1 MEKIILGL
9 VFMLSVV
16 SFGQEKEFSF
26 TKEKGFTEY
35 VVIDKI
41 GQTDKE
47 LYQKALGW
55 INETYKNPEKVI
67 LAKNDNSYIRIE
79 GMDSN
84 ISWMKVM
91 GMTTYYSTKYE
102 IEFYFKDGK
111 VKFDIT
117 SVNTYTEAT
126 KYASG
131 GWSKRHYYSMPLD
144 ERTSDLIFKEDGTFR
159 NNYRDI
165 QTNVE
170 YYNGLVKSMD
180 IYLRGEAKSQASN
193 W

>member
-35 VVIDKI
+35 VVIDKSC
-41 GQTDKE
+41 QTDSE

-91 GMTTYYSTKYE
+91 GMTTYCSTKYE

-117 SVNTYTEAT
+117 SVSTYTEAT

-131 GWSKRHYYSMPLD
+131 GWSKRHYYFQC
-144 ERTSDLIFKEDGTFR
+144 R
-159 NNYRDI
+159 
-165 QTNVE
+165 
-170 YYNGLVKSMD
+170 
-180 IYLRGEAKSQASN
+180 
-193 W
+193 

>member
-1 MEKIILGL
+1 MKKVILGL
-9 VFMLSVV
+9 MVMLSLV
-16 SFGQEKEFSF
+16 SFGQDNEFSF

-35 VVIDKI
+35 VVIDKND
-41 GQTDKE
+41 QTDKE
-47 LYQKALGW
+47 LYQKALSW
-55 INETYKNPEKVI
+55 INETYKKPEKVI
-67 LAKNDNSYIRIE
+67 LAKNENSYIRIE
-79 GMDSN
+79 GVAPD

-111 VKFDIT
+111 VKFDIS
-117 SVNTYTEAT
+117 SVNTYTEPS
-126 KYASG
+126 KYTSG
-131 GWSKRHYYSMPLD
+131 GWSKKDYYSMPLD
-144 ERTSDLIFKEDGTFR
+144 EKTSDLIFKEDGTFR

-170 YYNGLVKSMD
+170 YYNGLVKSLD
-180 IYLRGEAKSQASN
+180 AYLSGETKSQKSN

>member
-1 MEKIILGL
+1 MKKNILGL
-9 VFMLSVV
+9 MVMLSLV

-35 VVIDKI
+35 IVIDKN
-41 GQTDKE
+41 GQTDDE
-47 LYQKALGW
+47 LYQKTLGW
-55 INETYKNPEKVI
+55 INETYKNPEKVV
-67 LAKNDNSYIRIE
+67 LAKNENSYIRIE
-79 GMDSN
+79 GVASD

-117 SVNTYTEAT
+117 SVSTYTEAT

-144 ERTSDLIFKEDGTFR
+144 EKTSNLIFKDDGTFR

-165 QTNVE
+165 LTNVE

-180 IYLRGEAKSQASN
+180 IYLSGEAKSQTSN

>member
-35 VVIDKI
+35 VVIDKN
-41 GQTDKE
+41 GQTDKQ
-47 LYQKALGW
+47 LYQKTLGW

-67 LAKNDNSYIRIE
+67 LAKNENSYIRIE

-84 ISWMKVM
+84 ISWIKVM
-91 GMTTYYSTKYE
+91 GITTYYSAKYE

-117 SVNTYTEAT
+117 SVSTYTEAT

-144 ERTSDLIFKEDGTFR
+144 EKISNLIFKEDGTFR
-159 NNYRDI
+159 NSYRDI

-170 YYNGLVKSMD
+170 YYNGLVKSLD
-180 IYLRGEAKSQASN
+180 VYLSGEAKSQTAN

>member
-1 MEKIILGL
+1 M
-9 VFMLSVV
+9 VMLSVV

-35 VVIDKI
+35 VVIDKN

-67 LAKNDNSYIRIE
+67 LAKNENSYIRIE

-111 VKFDIT
+111 VKFDIS
-117 SVNTYTEAT
+117 SVTTYTEPS
-126 KYASG
+126 KYVSG
-131 GWSKRHYYSMPLD
+131 GWSKIYYYSMPLD
-144 ERTSDLIFKEDGTFR
+144 EKTSDLIFKEDGTFR

-165 QTNVE
+165 QTNIE
-170 YYNGLVKSMD
+170 YYNGLVKSLD
-180 IYLRGEAKSQASN
+180 AYLSGEVKSQTSN